1 MYIAM
6 NGITDVSKFV
16 NLATQVDGDI
26 TCTKGRYAIDGKS
39 IMGMFSVDVS
49 DGIVVEYPE
58 SAVAF
63 EEYISQF
70 KIDEAGN

>member
-70 KIDEAGN
+70 KIDKAGN